1 MAPVPGTHP
10 AWGRDQEYKR
20 HGTLSL
26 PAGIDLY
33 DGHLLSIVRERH
45 RSKEFIEFLSEADE
59 YYRSDWKIRIIL
71 DNHSIH
77 VSKETMGWLKEKP
90 NRFEFVYTPKPGSW
104 LNLIE
109 VFFSKMTR
117 AFLRTLRVASREEL
131 RQRILQYLDEVN
143 ASPVVFTWTYKL
155 DEITV

>member
-1 MAPVPGTHP
+1 
-10 AWGRDQEYKR
+10 
-20 HGTLSL
+20 
-26 PAGIDLY
+26 
-33 DGHLLSIVRERH
+33 ERH

-77 VSKETMGWLKEKP
+77 LSQETRGWLKEKP
-90 NRFEFVYTPKPGSW
+90 HRFEFVYTPKPGSW
-104 LNLIE
+104 LNLI
-109 VFFSKMTR
+109 
-117 AFLRTLRVASREEL
+117 
-131 RQRILQYLDEVN
+131 EVN